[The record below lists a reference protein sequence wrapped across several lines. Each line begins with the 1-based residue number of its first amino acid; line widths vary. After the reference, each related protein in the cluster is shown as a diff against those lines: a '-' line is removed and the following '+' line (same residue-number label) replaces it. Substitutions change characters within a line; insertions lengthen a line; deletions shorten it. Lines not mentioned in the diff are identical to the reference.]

1 MAKKRNPNNAKYA
14 KANAAALEARFEAVD
29 FAFTNTSLPRLAKEL
44 EGRIIKHVEDDLNTE
59 GWEDD
64 TGNLRASIGA
74 ASYSTKGTL
83 MSLTTPNV
91 FTYPRSRRYSDKRE
105 YDNGRDLLI
114 QAISQ
119 TSMQAEKNTKM
130 VTKVFVASGYA
141 NDVDDWTEWKTGV
154 RWLETLKRDVEEI
167 VERTWDESKADI
179 ANEVIR
185 EANGRF
191 KKRG

>member
-1 MAKKRNPNNAKYA
+1 MGKKRNPNNAKYA
-14 KANAAALEARFEAVD
+14 KANAKALEARFKAVD

-44 EGRIIKHVEDDLNTE
+44 EGRIVKHVEEDLNTE

-91 FTYPRSRRYSDKRE
+91 FTYPRSRRYPDKRE
-105 YDNGRDLLI
+105 YENGRDLLM

-119 TSMQAEKNTKM
+119 TSMNAEKNTKM

-141 NDVDDWTEWKTGV
+141 NDVDDWTDWKTGL
-154 RWLETLKRDVEEI
+154 RWLETLKRDVEDI

-191 KKRG
+191 KKRK